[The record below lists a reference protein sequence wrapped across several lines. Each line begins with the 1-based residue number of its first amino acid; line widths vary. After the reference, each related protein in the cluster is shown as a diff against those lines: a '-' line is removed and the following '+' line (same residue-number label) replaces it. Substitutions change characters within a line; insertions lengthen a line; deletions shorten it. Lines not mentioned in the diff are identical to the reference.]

1 MRRGGEK
8 HTSDETRA
16 QNGIDDSMLYEISF
30 NLINFNRNS
39 SRGNG
44 KANADKTSSSG
55 KLKDANTQNFL
66 KKHAKEI
73 IRI

>member
-44 KANADKTSSSG
+44 KANADKASSSG

>member
-16 QNGIDDSMLYEISF
+16 QNGIDDSML
-30 NLINFNRNS
+30 NS

-44 KANADKTSSSG
+44 KASGDRTTTSA
-55 KLKDANTQNFL
+55 KLKDANMQNFL